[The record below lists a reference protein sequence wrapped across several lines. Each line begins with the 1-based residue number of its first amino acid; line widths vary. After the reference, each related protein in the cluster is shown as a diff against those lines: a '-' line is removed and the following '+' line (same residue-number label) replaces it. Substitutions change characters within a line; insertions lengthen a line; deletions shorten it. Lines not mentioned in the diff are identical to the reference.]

1 MRFIPF
7 FTAGNKRGKFLNCI
21 RMGNKKLVVV
31 AGPTAVGKTSVAIR
45 LAREFHASVVSADSR
60 QIFREMTIGT
70 AKPTGEELAAVRHY
84 FIDTHS
90 VGDDYDAA
98 AYATDALGVITGLFA
113 EADTVVLCGGS
124 GLYIKAVCDGFDEMP
139 IVPDS
144 IRQGL
149 MENYKAHGIE
159 WLQEQMRQRDPEG
172 LASMDEH
179 NPHRLIRALEVKLH
193 SGKSILSFRT
203 KKKRAHDFDV
213 IKIGLELPREEL
225 YARIDTRMEK
235 MIADGL
241 FEEAHKLY
249 PMRHHNALQ
258 TVGYQEIFDFMDNLY
273 DLDEC
278 VRLLKRNT
286 RRYAKRQLT
295 WFMKD
300 PEFNWFSPYEIH
312 TIINHIRMRAE
323 P

>member
-1 MRFIPF
+1 
-7 FTAGNKRGKFLNCI
+7 
-21 RMGNKKLVVV
+21 MGNKKLVVV

-179 NPHRLIRALEVKLH
+179 NPHRLIRALEVK
-193 SGKSILSFRT
+193 
-203 KKKRAHDFDV
+203 
-213 IKIGLELPREEL
+213 
-225 YARIDTRMEK
+225 
-235 MIADGL
+235 
-241 FEEAHKLY
+241 
-249 PMRHHNALQ
+249 
-258 TVGYQEIFDFMDNLY
+258 
-273 DLDEC
+273 
-278 VRLLKRNT
+278 
-286 RRYAKRQLT
+286 
-295 WFMKD
+295 
-300 PEFNWFSPYEIH
+300 
-312 TIINHIRMRAE
+312 
-323 P
+323 